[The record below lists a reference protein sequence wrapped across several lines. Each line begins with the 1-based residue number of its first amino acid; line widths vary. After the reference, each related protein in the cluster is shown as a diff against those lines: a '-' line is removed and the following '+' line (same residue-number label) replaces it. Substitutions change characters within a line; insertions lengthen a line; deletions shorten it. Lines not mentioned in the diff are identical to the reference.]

1 MEIKFSVGK
10 CPKCGKLGEIII
22 SNNPIVPGVCIYCL
36 NKEIDYTDLTQA
48 DFFCRSYN
56 LPFDPERWMT
66 LQQKCGKNVFKEYTK
81 QFLASSDKNLYYST
95 QTIDY
100 WRKVDEEWQNCR
112 TFEEILE
119 RIEPVKEGF
128 LNRSRIKWGDGYS
141 FDEYIQLENLLTSTL
156 RANDI
161 TNPMQIDAIKKAC
174 KISVQLD
181 RAIQEGDGK
190 SIKDLSTS
198 YASFTKTAQIDEV
211 ITAANNDVISTVADL
226 ADYIEK
232 CGGQYHYY
240 DNVSRDVVDKTIAD
254 LKQYIKTLVQ
264 DATGLDVMLENITEN
279 YQTSVE
285 KDAAATAASTTS
297 ISDLIANYQEAANT
311 DLDNELA
318 QDTVED
324 AEFFEDEEEE
334 ED

>member
-1 MEIKFSVGK
+1 M
-10 CPKCGKLGEIII
+10 
-22 SNNPIVPGVCIYCL
+22 
-36 NKEIDYTDLTQA
+36 
-48 DFFCRSYN
+48 
-56 LPFDPERWMT
+56 
-66 LQQKCGKNVFKEYTK
+66 
-81 QFLASSDKNLYYST
+81 
-95 QTIDY
+95 
-100 WRKVDEEWQNCR
+100 
-112 TFEEILE
+112 E

-156 RANDI
+156 RANAI

-264 DATGLDVMLENITEN
+264 DATSLDVMLENITEN

-334 ED
+334 D